1 VGSPVFNTW
10 FSPVEIRGF
19 PRIILQKGFSPL
31 RRQITFNLNI
41 YSMAKKAGK
50 SPAFEFD
57 FRGADLKKLLA
68 SEPAVVR
75 FTVSVEAVDKKGGG
89 QVGALRIS
97 AKGISGSSNRTTR
110 RGNGINGDPRPPGMP
125 D

>member
-1 VGSPVFNTW
+1 
-10 FSPVEIRGF
+10 
-19 PRIILQKGFSPL
+19 
-31 RRQITFNLNI
+31 
-41 YSMAKKAGK
+41 MAKKSGR

-89 QVGALRIS
+89 QVGALRINAKAVS
-97 AKGISGSSNRTTR
+97 ASRGKTTSSGGGLDGS
-110 RGNGINGDPRPPGMP
+110 PHPPGLP
-125 D
+125 PPPSN

>member
-1 VGSPVFNTW
+1 
-10 FSPVEIRGF
+10 
-19 PRIILQKGFSPL
+19 
-31 RRQITFNLNI
+31 
-41 YSMAKKAGK
+41 MAKKSGR

-89 QVGALRIS
+89 QVGALTIK
-97 AKGISGSSNRTTR
+97 AKGLSASGKPVTRT
-110 RGNGINGDPRPPGMP
+110 GNGVDGDPRPPGMP

>member
-1 VGSPVFNTW
+1 
-10 FSPVEIRGF
+10 
-19 PRIILQKGFSPL
+19 
-31 RRQITFNLNI
+31 
-41 YSMAKKAGK
+41 MAKKSGR

-68 SEPAVVR
+68 SEPAIVR

-97 AKGISGSSNRTTR
+97 AKALASNGRSTTR
-110 RGNGINGDPRPPGMP
+110 SGNGVDGGPHPPGIP
-125 D
+125 S

>member
-1 VGSPVFNTW
+1 VVFPVFNTW

-89 QVGALRIS
+89 QVGALTIK
-97 AKGISGSSNRTTR
+97 AKGLSASGKPVTRT
-110 RGNGINGDPRPPGMP
+110 GNGVDGDPRPPGMP

>member
-1 VGSPVFNTW
+1 M
-10 FSPVEIRGF
+10 
-19 PRIILQKGFSPL
+19 
-31 RRQITFNLNI
+31 RRQIAFNLNI

>member
-1 VGSPVFNTW
+1 VVSPVFNTW

-89 QVGALRIS
+89 QVGALTIK
-97 AKGISGSSNRTTR
+97 AKGLSANGRPATR
-110 RGNGINGDPRPPGMP
+110 ADNGIDGVPKPPGIQG
-125 D
+125 